1 MMSIF
6 SIHLVGQPQ
15 PLTVEFSF
23 IDLDEFVRVASQAKF
38 ISGHLS
44 ETDGDGVYFPLI
56 VATSRIVCAL
66 QLE

>member
-1 MMSIF
+1 MSIF

-15 PLTVEFSF
+15 PLTVELPFK
-23 IDLDEFVRVASQAKF
+23 DQDEFVRAASVAKF

-44 ETDGDGVYFPLI
+44 ETDGDGIYLPLI